1 MDVYMYTDVYI
12 FFWNYGFLQVYVYAC
27 VYMEH
32 IYMIIIHVCVYIYTH
47 THTHTMEC
55 LLSHKKEQN
64 CVISRDVDGPR
75 DSHTE

>member
-32 IYMIIIHVCVYIYTH
+32 IYMIIIHVCVYIDIHTH
-47 THTHTMEC
+47 THTHTQWNVY
-55 LLSHKKEQN
+55 SAIKRNKI
-64 CVISRDVDGPR
+64 V
-75 DSHTE
+75 